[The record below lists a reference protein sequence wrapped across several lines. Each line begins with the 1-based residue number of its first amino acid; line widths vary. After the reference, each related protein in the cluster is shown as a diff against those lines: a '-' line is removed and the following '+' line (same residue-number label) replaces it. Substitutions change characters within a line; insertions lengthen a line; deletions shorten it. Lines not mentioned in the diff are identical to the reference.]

1 MPTTIGTLKR
11 PAPVMM
17 PTTPGAAKSGKASN
31 NWDHVMQEKQ
41 EPQQKQVVANISG
54 DIIKVK
60 TNRSD

>member
-1 MPTTIGTLKR
+1 
-11 PAPVMM
+11 MM